1 VKNEQEDPLLPEGA
15 SLLRAVARAGRARA
29 ERTRLSRL
37 YLQEGVFA
45 EEADERA
52 SSAPARLAAAS
63 AEAPLMGLFVA
74 AGWRVRFGRALDGA
88 TLVELEAGA
97 GPIWL
102 IVGEVRLRLNVGE
115 AVLAPS
121 LPPAGSP
128 AIEDDRG
135 RRHSLSPTL

>member
-1 VKNEQEDPLLPEGA
+1 MFI
-15 SLLRAVARAGRARA
+15 AR
-29 ERTRLSRL
+29 SR
-37 YLQEGVFA
+37 QA
-45 EEADERA
+45 T
-52 SSAPARLAAAS
+52 
-63 AEAPLMGLFVA
+63 
-74 AGWRVRFGRALDGA
+74 AL
-88 TLVELEAGA
+88 
-97 GPIWL
+97 L